1 MSDELK
7 NKSLLRKAY
16 RVAKREGYIL
26 RKSRR
31 AISPQN
37 HGGLMLVDP
46 STGAPMVGWNYDATP
61 QDVLNYLDDLPWMDT
76 EGRRPS
82 GETSPDDFNGG
93 NAA

>member
-1 MSDELK
+1 MSTDLQDR
-7 NKSLLRKAY
+7 NLLRRAY

-46 STGAPMVGWNYDATP
+46 TTGAPVLGWNHDATP
-61 QDVLNYLDDLPWMDT
+61 EEILDFLI
-76 EGRRPS
+76 E
-82 GETSPDDFNGG
+82 PDPPLDG
-93 NAA
+93 AK